1 MTSDYNKAV
10 EIIKS
15 AVLESQYRAAKG
27 ANAIQLSLYFGIGK
41 FVSEN
46 TRAGV
51 WGTGAVENISQKLS
65 SELPGL
71 RGFSSRNLKNMR
83 MFYESWK
90 DIEINSATAAAELTE
105 EKVYYNLLLSDKSA
119 AEAADLNIN
128 EFLSIGFTH
137 HIEILTKAK
146 NAEERMFYIH
156 QTYINGWNKYIL
168 RDMLKADV
176 YRHQGLLPNNFSN
189 AISNSQNALKA
200 VGMFKDEYLLDFI
213 NVEELDVSD
222 IQDIDERVIENE
234 IVKNIKNFILCLGSS
249 FCFIGN
255 QHRITVGDEEFFID
269 LLFYNR
275 DLQCLVAIELKK
287 GKFKPSYLGQLNF
300 YLSALDDN
308 EKREGEN
315 PSIGLLLCRDMDKT
329 VVELA
334 VRDYNNP
341 MGVATY
347 SMPNDV
353 PEKYKSLRPIMQKAK
368 ELLEKT
374 GDDIYE

>member
-1 MTSDYNKAV
+1 MNDYNKAV

-27 ANAIQLSLYFGIGK
+27 VNAVQLSLYFGIGK
-41 FVSEN
+41 YVSEN
-46 TRAGV
+46 TRTGV
-51 WGTGAVENISQKLS
+51 WGTGAVENISKRLS
-65 SELPGL
+65 GELPGL
-71 RGFSSRNLKNMR
+71 RGFSPRNLKNMR
-83 MFYESWK
+83 LFYENWK
-90 DIEINSATAAAELTE
+90 DIFVKSATAAADLTE
-105 EKVYYNLLLSDKSA
+105 EKVYYNLLLSDKMA
-119 AEAADLNIN
+119 AVAAVLNIE

-137 HIEILTKAK
+137 HMEIISKTK
-146 NAEERMFYIH
+146 NIEERIFYIH
-156 QTYINGWNKYIL
+156 QTYINGWNKYAL
-168 RDMLKADV
+168 RDMLKADI
-176 YRHQGLLPNNFSN
+176 YAHQGSLPNNFTN
-189 AISNSQNALKA
+189 AKADPRAALKA

-213 NVEELDVSD
+213 NVEELDVYD
-222 IQDIDERVIENE
+222 IRDIDERVVENE
-234 IVKNIKNFILCLGSS
+234 VVKNIKNFILCLGSS

-255 QHRITVGDEEFFID
+255 QHKISVGDEEFFID

-275 DLQCLVAIELKK
+275 DLHCLVAIELKK

-308 EKREGEN
+308 EKKDGEN
-315 PSIGLLLCRDMDKT
+315 PSIGLLLCRDMDKA

-334 VRDYNNP
+334 IRDYNNP

-347 SMPNDV
+347 SLPNEV

-374 GDDIYE
+374 GDIL

>member
-1 MTSDYNKAV
+1 MNDYNKAV

-27 ANAIQLSLYFGIGK
+27 VNAVQLSLYFGIGK
-41 FVSEN
+41 YVSEN
-46 TRAGV
+46 TRTGV
-51 WGTGAVENISQKLS
+51 WGTGAVENISKRLS
-65 SELPGL
+65 GELPGL
-71 RGFSSRNLKNMR
+71 RGFSPRNLKNMR
-83 MFYESWK
+83 LFYENWK
-90 DIEINSATAAAELTE
+90 DIFVKSATAATDLTE
-105 EKVYYNLLLSDKSA
+105 EKVYYNLLLSDKMA
-119 AEAADLNIN
+119 AVAAVLNIE

-137 HIEILTKAK
+137 HMEIISKTK
-146 NAEERMFYIH
+146 NIEERIFYIH
-156 QTYINGWNKYIL
+156 QTYINGWNKYAL
-168 RDMLKADV
+168 RDMLKADI
-176 YRHQGLLPNNFSN
+176 YAHQGSLPNNFTN
-189 AISNSQNALKA
+189 AIADPRAALKA

-213 NVEELDVSD
+213 NVEELDVYD
-222 IQDIDERVIENE
+222 IRDIDERVVENE

-255 QHRITVGDEEFFID
+255 QHKISVGDEEFFID

-275 DLQCLVAIELKK
+275 DLHCLVAIELKK

-308 EKREGEN
+308 EKKDGEN
-315 PSIGLLLCRDMDKT
+315 PSIGLLLCRDMDKA

-334 VRDYNNP
+334 IRDYNNP

-347 SMPNDV
+347 SLPNEV

-374 GDDIYE
+374 GDIL

>member
-1 MTSDYNKAV
+1 MNDYNKAV

-27 ANAIQLSLYFGIGK
+27 VNAVQLSLYFGIGK
-41 FVSEN
+41 YVSEN
-46 TRAGV
+46 TRTGV
-51 WGTGAVENISQKLS
+51 WGTGAVENISKRLS
-65 SELPGL
+65 GELPGL
-71 RGFSSRNLKNMR
+71 RGFSPRNLKNMR
-83 MFYESWK
+83 LFYENWK
-90 DIEINSATAAAELTE
+90 DIFVKSATAAADLTE
-105 EKVYYNLLLSDKSA
+105 EKVYYNLLLSDKMA
-119 AEAADLNIN
+119 AVAAVLNIE

-137 HIEILTKAK
+137 HMEIISKTK
-146 NAEERMFYIH
+146 NIEERIFYIH
-156 QTYINGWNKYIL
+156 QTYINGWNKYAL
-168 RDMLKADV
+168 RDMLKADI
-176 YRHQGLLPNNFSN
+176 YAHQDSLPNNFTN
-189 AISNSQNALKA
+189 AIADPRAALKA

-213 NVEELDVSD
+213 NVEELDVYD
-222 IQDIDERVIENE
+222 IRDIDERVVENE

-255 QHRITVGDEEFFID
+255 QHKISVGDEEFFID

-275 DLQCLVAIELKK
+275 DLHCLVAIELKK

-308 EKREGEN
+308 EKKDGEN
-315 PSIGLLLCRDMDKT
+315 PSIGLLLCRDMDKA

-334 VRDYNNP
+334 IRDYNNP

-347 SMPNDV
+347 SLPNEV

-374 GDDIYE
+374 GDIL

>member
-1 MTSDYNKAV
+1 MNDYNKAV

-27 ANAIQLSLYFGIGK
+27 VNAVQLSLYFGIGK
-41 FVSEN
+41 YVSEN
-46 TRAGV
+46 TRTGV
-51 WGTGAVENISQKLS
+51 WGTGAVENISKRLS
-65 SELPGL
+65 GELPGL
-71 RGFSSRNLKNMR
+71 RGFSPRNLKNMR
-83 MFYESWK
+83 LFYENWK
-90 DIEINSATAAAELTE
+90 DIFVKSATAAADLTE
-105 EKVYYNLLLSDKSA
+105 EKVYYNLLLSDKMA
-119 AEAADLNIN
+119 AVAAVLNIE

-137 HIEILTKAK
+137 HMEIISKTK
-146 NAEERMFYIH
+146 NIEERIFYIH
-156 QTYINGWNKYIL
+156 QTYINGWNKYAL
-168 RDMLKADV
+168 RDMLKADI
-176 YRHQGLLPNNFSN
+176 YAHQGSLPNNFTN
-189 AISNSQNALKA
+189 AIADPRAALKA

-213 NVEELDVSD
+213 NVEELDVYD
-222 IQDIDERVIENE
+222 IRDIDERVVENE

-255 QHRITVGDEEFFID
+255 QHKISVGDEEFFID

-275 DLQCLVAIELKK
+275 DLHCLVAIELKK

-308 EKREGEN
+308 EKKDGEN
-315 PSIGLLLCRDMDKT
+315 PSIGLLLCRDMDKA

-334 VRDYNNP
+334 IRDYNNP

-347 SMPNDV
+347 SLPNEV

-374 GDDIYE
+374 GDIL